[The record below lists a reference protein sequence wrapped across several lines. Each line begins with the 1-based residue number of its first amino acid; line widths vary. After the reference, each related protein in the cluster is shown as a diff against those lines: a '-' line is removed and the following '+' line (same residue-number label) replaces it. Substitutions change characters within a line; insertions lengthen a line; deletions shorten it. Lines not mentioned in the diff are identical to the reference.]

1 MAACAANSTATS
13 CGPVR
18 MTIASTKPSR
28 FRATSAMDSR
38 TPQPTLPDVSWIA
51 DPPSWIMPASN
62 VTRVRSDGRSKSMA
76 RVRRTKGGR
85 EWQRPTTNSAL
96 RSVAVAKTRRTSAGV
111 KSAALMRSRP
121 RRLPGGATEGGLLS
135 GTASRPRSALR
146 VLRRLAGSLEA
157 VLLALLHPRVAG
169 EEAGLA
175 KGQAAF
181 RIELEESTGE
191 AVPDRAGLTRDPATL
206 DLDDRVEL
214 ALGSGDPE
222 RQADICLVDRVS
234 EVLDERA
241 SVHDDLTLARQE
253 PDASDRGLASA
264 GAGVEGRGCH
274 G

>member
-1 MAACAANSTATS
+1 
-13 CGPVR
+13 
-18 MTIASTKPSR
+18 
-28 FRATSAMDSR
+28 
-38 TPQPTLPDVSWIA
+38 
-51 DPPSWIMPASN
+51 
-62 VTRVRSDGRSKSMA
+62 
-76 RVRRTKGGR
+76 
-85 EWQRPTTNSAL
+85 
-96 RSVAVAKTRRTSAGV
+96 
-111 KSAALMRSRP
+111 MRSRP

-146 VLRRLAGSLEA
+146 VLRRLAGSLAA

-241 SVHDDLTLARQE
+241 SVHDDLTLARPVPELKAGVVMGDTSVRRAVQAAG
-253 PDASDRGLASA
+253 PDADGPIPRRSSVCEAA
-264 GAGVEGRGCH
+264 GCRADCGAACP
-274 G
+274 